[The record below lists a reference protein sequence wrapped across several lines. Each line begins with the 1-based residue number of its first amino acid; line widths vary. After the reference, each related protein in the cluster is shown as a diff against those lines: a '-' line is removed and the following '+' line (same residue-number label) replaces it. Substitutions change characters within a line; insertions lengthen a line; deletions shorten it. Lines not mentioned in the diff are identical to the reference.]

1 MTKLL
6 CLDDSYLKECIATV
20 TAVDGNRVQLDQ
32 TVFYPIGGGVPCDI
46 GTLVRSADGAVFKV
60 VEVKKDQGQ
69 VWHVLDGASGSAS
82 NTASVTS
89 VPGGLAVGDSVSAKI
104 DWDRRYKLIRMHTAT
119 HVLGAIMYNCGF
131 AITGNQIGL
140 EQTRVDFN
148 CETGAEKEAL
158 EAGVADANEKLKQSV
173 ELKIYSM
180 PRDEALK
187 MPGMVKLANVLPPSV
202 TELRIVEIPGIDTQ
216 ADGGCHV
223 KNVQEI
229 GQIKLEKIENKG
241 SKNKR
246 VYFSLRTNL

>member
-1 MTKLL
+1 MPKPGDFSMTKLL
-6 CLDDSYLKECIATV
+6 CLDDSYLKECAATV
-20 TAVDGNRVQLDQ
+20 TVVDPVGKKVQLDQ
-32 TVFYPIGGGVPCDI
+32 TVFYPTGGGVPCDF
-46 GTLVRSADGAVFKV
+46 GTVSASDGRSWNVTD
-60 VEVKKDQGQ
+60 VKKDQGQ
-69 VWHVLDGASGSAS
+69 VWHVLDPASGILPVVG
-82 NTASVTS
+82 SV
-89 VPGGLAVGDSVSAKI
+89 VIAKI

-119 HVLGAIMYNCGF
+119 HVFASMMHNRGF

-140 EQTRVDFN
+140 DQTRVDFN

-158 EAGVADANEKLKQSV
+158 EAGVAAANDQLKQSV
-173 ELKIYSM
+173 LLKVYSM
-180 PRDEALK
+180 PREEALQ

-223 KNVQEI
+223 RNVNEI

-246 VYFSLRTNL
+246 VYFSLVAGAI